1 MNKQE
6 RKLKGYYK
14 FKKRL
19 ANHNLLKSMTN
30 PEWKGNLHAFK
41 TTGKPC
47 SCILCSPS
55 KSGEPSPPTVKVYD
69 AIKDSLEEYYDLF
82 DRDCHPRHKR
92 ESEALDR
99 IYPYDEDI

>member
-19 ANHNLLKSMTN
+19 ANHNLMKSMTN
-30 PEWKGNLHAFK
+30 PDNRGNVNAFR

-47 SCILCSPS
+47 SCDLCSPA
-55 KSGEPSPPTVKVYD
+55 KSGQ
-69 AIKDSLEEYYDLF
+69 IKASDQ
-82 DRDCHPRHKR
+82 RKR
-92 ESEALDR
+92 NKLDFILR
-99 IYPYDEDI
+99 CDIEVRNAQIKGYNYLVP